1 MAQDGH
7 LGNAL
12 APELRAT
19 IALMRASLERQDTEA
34 NAALREA
41 IATLKDQLAE
51 NGRLGKKGVDL

>member
-1 MAQDGH
+1 
-7 LGNAL
+7 
-12 APELRAT
+12 
-19 IALMRASLERQDTEA
+19 LERQDTEA